1 MSLSAPMRLDSQLV
15 ELAKQKGR
23 LYKRNARNQL
33 EFWAELG
40 RSVEKHI
47 NPEMIVAINE
57 GLLQLDIKPVKT
69 SPISSDKVFSQLDNK
84 NRPANFLMNVAES
97 QPVYQVS
104 QQQPG
109 ALERLMPDGSK
120 QIGRFVEGEFH
131 PFDL

>member
-47 NPEMIVAINE
+47 NPEMIVAVNE
-57 GLLQLDIKPVKT
+57 GLLQLELKPVKT
-69 SPISSDKVFSQLDNK
+69 SPVSSEKVFSQLNNK
-84 NRPANFLMNVAES
+84 NRPENFLMNAAES
-97 QPVYQVS
+97 RPVYQTS
-104 QQQPG
+104 QKQPG
-109 ALERLMPDGSK
+109 ALEKIMPDGSVLT
-120 QIGRFVEGEFH
+120 GRFIEGEFH

>member
-1 MSLSAPMRLDSQLV
+1 MRLDSQLV

-47 NPEMIVAINE
+47 NPEMIVAVNE
-57 GLLQLDIKPVKT
+57 GLLQLELKPVKT
-69 SPISSDKVFSQLDNK
+69 VPISSDKIFSQLNNK
-84 NRPANFLMNVAES
+84 NSSSNLFMNVAES
-97 QPVYQVS
+97 QPVYQIS
-104 QQQPG
+104 QKQSG
-109 ALERLMPDGSK
+109 ALERIMPDGSK
-120 QIGRFVEGEFH
+120 QTGRFVEGEFH